1 MSKEVKELSSF
12 MDMERE
18 LKTIQSD
25 DSVDNWS
32 NEFGSIVTPNKKRFC
47 FNKLEN
53 YLFSDTLDVC
63 ALIGLR
69 RTGKT
74 TLMKQ
79 GIQFLMD
86 KGVPEENIHHITF
99 SKNTKYTSDRL
110 ISEIRD
116 IGVSGHYY
124 FIDELSYLPDDAEY
138 NSLNLL
144 YDEFTSMGC
153 KIVITGTFSYYLK
166 MLSADVL
173 FDRLFVIR
181 TTLVSFIESD
191 YLLDLSLDEYVK
203 HGGRLSIKDVD
214 VRDYIDSSVIKNI
227 VNSLK
232 KSGENTDKL
241 EELIN
246 RAINIYTGEILT
258 SKLVRENFDS
268 DEFGKLSS
276 LINERAL
283 KDYYENGLS
292 VPVLNK
298 KDYRQLTS
306 ELFGTI
312 DDSFLSEK
320 IFNYLVDVEFF
331 TKIEPYSNH
340 SYYQISQPFLRYYQC
355 KNIINIF
362 TDKVL
367 QDTNNRFSASM
378 VETAVL
384 GIIFEE
390 TIFSELA
397 LTGRYLI
404 DKFRNSNGWEV
415 DLVMI
420 DLENG
425 VIDLYEIKHS
435 DKIFAEQSK
444 NLINYS
450 VQKEIIEY
458 YENICDRKFRIGSLN
473 VIYRGCDNIRVVNAT
488 ELYSDL
494 VEEALS
500 IRKTNRAER
509 YKEVLSKAKL
519 EQWPQC
525 TINYLN
531 AEKWLLEKTTSSR
544 TFS

>member
-203 HGGRLSIKDVD
+203 HGGRPRSW
-214 VRDYIDSSVIKNI
+214 S
-227 VNSLK
+227 
-232 KSGENTDKL
+232 
-241 EELIN
+241 
-246 RAINIYTGEILT
+246 RA
-258 SKLVRENFDS
+258 S
-268 DEFGKLSS
+268 
-276 LINERAL
+276 
-283 KDYYENGLS
+283 
-292 VPVLNK
+292 
-298 KDYRQLTS
+298 
-306 ELFGTI
+306 
-312 DDSFLSEK
+312 
-320 IFNYLVDVEFF
+320 
-331 TKIEPYSNH
+331 
-340 SYYQISQPFLRYYQC
+340 
-355 KNIINIF
+355 
-362 TDKVL
+362 
-367 QDTNNRFSASM
+367 
-378 VETAVL
+378 
-384 GIIFEE
+384 
-390 TIFSELA
+390 
-397 LTGRYLI
+397 
-404 DKFRNSNGWEV
+404 
-415 DLVMI
+415 
-420 DLENG
+420 
-425 VIDLYEIKHS
+425 
-435 DKIFAEQSK
+435 
-444 NLINYS
+444 
-450 VQKEIIEY
+450 
-458 YENICDRKFRIGSLN
+458 
-473 VIYRGCDNIRVVNAT
+473 
-488 ELYSDL
+488 
-494 VEEALS
+494 
-500 IRKTNRAER
+500 
-509 YKEVLSKAKL
+509 
-519 EQWPQC
+519 
-525 TINYLN
+525 
-531 AEKWLLEKTTSSR
+531 
-544 TFS
+544 